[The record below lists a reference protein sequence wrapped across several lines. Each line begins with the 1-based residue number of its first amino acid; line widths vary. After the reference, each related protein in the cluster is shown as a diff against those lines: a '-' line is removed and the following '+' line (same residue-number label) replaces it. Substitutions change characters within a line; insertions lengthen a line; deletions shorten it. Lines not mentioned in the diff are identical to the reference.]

1 VSLHRTMR
9 TISKRIARSEP
20 VSTSSSSATHSV
32 PPRSQSGGRGRGRL
46 RQGSPK
52 LTDTFGPRS
61 PDWLDR
67 RCHRRP
73 ARRSKTNT
81 ALSAMEP
88 STGAVR
94 VSPVSETSRRCCP
107 RGLTVTNAVAQLAT
121 APNQGGRAER
131 QTVAEGGFANAPDMG
146 LRDVPGLANRQ
157 CGNVMDS
164 RVMISMHLVT

>member
-107 RGLTVTNAVAQLAT
+107 RGLTVTNAVAHSQQL
-121 APNQGGRAER
+121 RIK
-131 QTVAEGGFANAPDMG
+131 VAEPNAKPSRREG
-146 LRDVPGLANRQ
+146 LRTRRIWACGTCRGLPI
-157 CGNVMDS
+157 GSV
-164 RVMISMHLVT
+164 VTLWIAG